1 MKSSVA
7 PERARQDCVATT
19 PPAAEDAFPCDLVSV
34 LARTR
39 AQANHFLVREMAAAG
54 MGNLATS
61 HGDILSELFEEDA
74 LLMSQLAR
82 RVGRDPSTVTAL
94 VKRLV
99 AAGYVTTARNT
110 HDRRAVMV
118 SLTPAGHNLR
128 SRFAAI
134 SKRLLAV
141 QSEGISSH
149 DAQVARRVLLRM
161 QENLRR
167 ANACGEHGDAAL
179 RAAEPDASRSADA
192 AASPSAIE
200 PPNQSARSA
209 ATAHM

>member
-1 MKSSVA
+1 MESSVA
-7 PERARQDCVATT
+7 PERTGQDRVATT

-34 LARTR
+34 LAHTR

-74 LLMSQLAR
+74 LLMSQLAH

-99 AAGYVTTARNT
+99 AAGYVTTARST

-118 SLTPAGHNLR
+118 SLTPAGRNLR
-128 SRFAAI
+128 ARFASI
-134 SKRLLAV
+134 SQRLLTV
-141 QSEGISSH
+141 QSEGISCH
-149 DAQVARRVLLRM
+149 DAQVARHVLLRM
-161 QENLRR
+161 QENLRS
-167 ANACGEHGDAAL
+167 ANACSEHENVAL
-179 RAAEPDASRSADA
+179 RDAMPDAPRDA
-192 AASPSAIE
+192 RAAVSP
-200 PPNQSARSA
+200 PARDLSS
-209 ATAHM
+209 

>member
-1 MKSSVA
+1 MESIVA
-7 PERARQDCVATT
+7 SERARQDCAATT

-39 AQANHFLVREMAAAG
+39 TQANHFLVREMAAAG

-74 LLMSQLAR
+74 LFMSQLAH

-118 SLTPAGHNLR
+118 SLTPAGNNLR

-161 QENLRR
+161 QENLGR
-167 ANACGEHGDAAL
+167 ANACGEHGDVPSQ
-179 RAAEPDASRSADA
+179 AAEPDASRSADA
-192 AASPSAIE
+192 AASLAAIE
-200 PPNQSARSA
+200 PPNQLARSA

>member
-1 MKSSVA
+1 MESIVA
-7 PERARQDCVATT
+7 FERARQDCAATT

-39 AQANHFLVREMAAAG
+39 TQANHFLVREMAAAG

-74 LLMSQLAR
+74 LLMSQLAH

-161 QENLRR
+161 QENLGR
-167 ANACGEHGDAAL
+167 ANACGEHGDVPSQ
-179 RAAEPDASRSADA
+179 AAEPDASRSADA
-192 AASPSAIE
+192 AASLAAIE